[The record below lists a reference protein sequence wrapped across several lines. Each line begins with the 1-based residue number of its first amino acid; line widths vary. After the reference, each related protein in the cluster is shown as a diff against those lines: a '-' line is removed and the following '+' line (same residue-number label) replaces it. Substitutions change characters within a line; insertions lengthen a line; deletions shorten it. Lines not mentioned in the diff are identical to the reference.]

1 MARTHAFPPVGAAG
15 ARNNDAP
22 AASFSRRDVPALL
35 ALGLLVAAVYFPAL
49 SGGFVWDDVILVSEP
64 AIREASGLWRIWF
77 QPWTL
82 ERENHYWPVVY
93 TSFWVEYR
101 LWGLA
106 PLGYHLV
113 NVLLHM
119 VNSVLVW
126 RLLAHLAVP
135 AAWAVAAVF
144 AVHPLHVESV
154 AWIIE
159 RKDLLSAFFYLTT
172 VLVWIRFVEA
182 PGWGRYLL
190 ALALF
195 TAGLLSKSVVVT
207 LPAALLIWHCWKRG
221 GVTAA
226 DLRRL
231 APFFAVGLCIT
242 MGDFLLYAARVPL
255 SLGYS
260 MVERLL
266 IAARAWWFYPG
277 KLLWPADLAVIYPLW
292 DIRAGDPLAWVWVL
306 AAAALAPL
314 LWFGR
319 RWFGPAPLAGALFY
333 TVTLSPML
341 GFVDH
346 NYMRYAFV
354 ADRFQYLAGIGV
366 MGVLVVVGAAGAAR
380 LPGSLRMAAPCL
392 LAAILA
398 VLGAVTWHQAGI
410 YRDGVTFFRH
420 IVSHNP
426 EARYAHLNLARALL
440 KAGRPEEALAA
451 ARLAVEKLEE
461 RPDLADAHAV
471 RGRALLKLG
480 RLDEAEEALR
490 RALDLAPR
498 HRNAREDMA
507 EVLRRQ
513 KRRLEAVGQERAP

>member
-1 MARTHAFPPVGAAG
+1 M
-15 ARNNDAP
+15 
-22 AASFSRRDVPALL
+22 
-35 ALGLLVAAVYFPAL
+35 VAVVYFPAL
-49 SGGFVWDDVILVSEP
+49 SGDFVWDDVILVSEP
-64 AIREASGLWRIWF
+64 AIREASGLWNIWF
-77 QPWTL
+77 RPWTM

-93 TSFWVEYR
+93 TSFWVEHR

-113 NVLLHM
+113 NVLLHL

-126 RLLAHLAVP
+126 RLLTRLAVP

-159 RKDLLSAFFYLTT
+159 RKDLLSALFYLTT
-172 VLVWIRFVEA
+172 ALAWIRFVEA
-182 PGWGRYLL
+182 PGRGRYLL

-207 LPAALLIWHCWKRG
+207 LPAALLIWHCWKRD
-221 GVTAA
+221 GVTPA

-231 APFFAVGLCIT
+231 APFFAVGLLIT

-260 MVERLL
+260 MVERSL
-266 IAARAWWFYPG
+266 IAARAWWFYIG

-292 DIRAGDPLAWVWVL
+292 DIRVGDPLAWAYVL
-306 AAAALAPL
+306 AAAALAAL

-319 RWFGPAPLAGALFY
+319 HRFGPGPLAGALFY

-341 GFVDH
+341 GFVDFG
-346 NYMRYAFV
+346 YMRYAFV

-366 MGVLVVVGAAGAAR
+366 MGVLVGAAAVGAAR
-380 LPGSLRMAAPCL
+380 LPASLRMAAPCL
-392 LAAILA
+392 AAAVLA
-398 VLGAVTWHQAGI
+398 VFSVMTWRQAGI
-410 YRDGVTFFRH
+410 YRDGVTFFGH

-426 EARYAHLNLARALL
+426 EARYAHLNLARALI
-440 KAGRPEEALAA
+440 KADRPEDALAA
-451 ARLAVEKLEE
+451 ARIAAGKLE
-461 RPDLADAHAV
+461 RLDLADAHDL
-471 RGRALLKLG
+471 RGRALLNLG
-480 RLDEAEEALR
+480 RLDEAREALG
-490 RALDLAPR
+490 RALDLAPG
-498 HRNAREDMA
+498 HRNARENMA

-513 KRRLEAVGQERAP
+513 KWRWEAAGQEDP